1 MIILGFWILEEKDHR
16 GKCHFCH
23 IMTYDLVW
31 FMPKHFFKYFKIL
44 FMAALGLCCFALAF
58 RCSERLQCINF
69 LLPWLLL
76 LWSMG
81 SRCTGFS
88 SCSAWAYLLQ
98 WMPDQELNPCL
109 LHWQVDLSYYATE
122 VDLVWFMNVDIDLGH
137 LADVVLVKFSIK
149 LLISLH
155 FDRNGRK
162 STHTVHTEGMESS
175 PCYFLSCCIYL
186 FNYVFWMT
194 RFLG

>member
-1 MIILGFWILEEKDHR
+1 MDWRKIRKGVPQGCILSPCL
-16 GKCHFCH
+16 
-23 IMTYDLVW
+23 TYMQNAECKMW
-31 FMPKHFFKYFKIL
+31 
-44 FMAALGLCCFALAF
+44 G
-58 RCSERLQCINF
+58 
-69 LLPWLLL
+69 
-76 LWSMG
+76 WSMG